1 MKVEIFGLELDK
13 LTEEFKRV
21 GFPTF
26 RAKQVFQ
33 WLYQKAVFDFSQMR
47 NISKGDME
55 KLASNFSI
63 LPAKI
68 EVLKELKSQDGIT
81 SKFLLEL
88 EDGATVETVLMHHDY
103 GYSICVSSQVGCDMH
118 CAFCASGL
126 LGCVRSLTKAEILA
140 QIYICNNRLKDE
152 DAKVT
157 RIVVMG
163 SGEPMLNFDN
173 VFDAL
178 DFLHREDTANMS
190 YRNMTVSTCGVVPGI
205 KRMVE
210 LNHPINLAISLHA
223 VREELRTELM
233 PVNKAYSFVKV
244 MAAAEEYAKVT
255 GRDITYEYILIKNKN
270 DSQED
275 AKLLAN
281 FLKFKHA
288 SVNIIPAN
296 PVPEHG
302 WERPGTMRI
311 DKFLT
316 VLNNNHIN
324 ATLRKEMGTDIN
336 AACGQLRN
344 NYLKGKML

>member
-1 MKVEIFGLELDK
+1 MVEIFGLELDK

-21 GFPTF
+21 GFPAF

-33 WLYQKAVFDFSQMR
+33 WMYQKSVLNFAEMHNLGKADIV
-47 NISKGDME
+47 
-55 KLASNFSI
+55 KLKSHFTV
-63 LPAKI
+63 LPLKI
-68 EVLKELKSQDGIT
+68 KVLKKLESQDGIT
-81 SKFLLEL
+81 SKLLL
-88 EDGATVETVLMHHDY
+88 QLTDGATIETVLMHHDY

-126 LGCVRSLTKAEILA
+126 LGCMRSLTMAEILA
-140 QIYICNNRLKDE
+140 QVYICNNFLRE
-152 DAKVT
+152 QNAKIS

-173 VFDAL
+173 VFEAL

-190 YRNMTVSTCGVVPGI
+190 YRNMTVSTCGVIPGI
-205 KRMVE
+205 KRMME

-270 DSQED
+270 DNIED

-302 WERPGTMRI
+302 WERPGAMRI

-316 VLNNNHIN
+316 VLNNNHVS

>member
-1 MKVEIFGLELDK
+1 MVEIFGLELDK
-13 LTEEFKRV
+13 LIEEFKKV
-21 GFPTF
+21 GLPAF

-33 WLYQKAVFDFSQMR
+33 WVYQKAVFDFSQMR
-47 NISKGDME
+47 NISKADME
-55 KLASNFSI
+55 KLASNFSL

-68 EVLKELKSQDGIT
+68 KVLQELQSQDGIT
-81 SKFLLEL
+81 GKFLLEL

-118 CAFCASGL
+118 CSFCASGL
-126 LGCVRSLTKAEILA
+126 LGCVRSLTKAEILV
-140 QIYICNNRLKDE
+140 QVYICNNRLKDGNG
-152 DAKVT
+152 KVA

-173 VFDAL
+173 VFEAL

-190 YRNMTVSTCGVVPGI
+190 YRNMTVSTCGVIPGI
-205 KRMVE
+205 KRMME

-270 DSQED
+270 DNIED

-281 FLKFKHA
+281 FLKFKQA

-302 WERPGTMRI
+302 WERPGAMRI

-316 VLNNNHIN
+316 VLNNNHVS